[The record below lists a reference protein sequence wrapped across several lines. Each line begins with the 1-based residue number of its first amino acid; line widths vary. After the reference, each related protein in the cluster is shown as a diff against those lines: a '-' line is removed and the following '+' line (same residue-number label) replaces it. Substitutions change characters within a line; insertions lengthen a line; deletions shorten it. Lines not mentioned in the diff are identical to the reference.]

1 MITQNITIAIFE
13 KNEKMTFEGINAMEK
28 CDICFRENG
37 NSQHYKI
44 IKSRYPLKIER
55 DLKWVKILNMV
66 KV

>member
-55 DLKWVKILNMV
+55 DLK
-66 KV
+66 